1 MAEKPRFR
9 RRTVFAKNLGFGV
22 GFGYRNNTTCDI
34 VHLDNQ
40 WISQNSTKSFSEL
53 SSVCKHSQ

>member
-22 GFGYRNNTTCDI
+22 GFGYCNNTNNNNNNNNNI
-34 VHLDNQ
+34 IIIMQHLFY
-40 WISQNSTKSFSEL
+40 IAP
-53 SSVCKHSQ
+53 